1 MDGFHKTSLLYC
13 NFFIW
18 KPHDPNND
26 AYDFREVH
34 EREREREREREIKLG
49 YLRRGGGV
57 WLGRY

>member
-1 MDGFHKTSLLYC
+1 MDEFHKTSFLYC

-34 EREREREREREIKLG
+34 ERERVREREREREGDQIGLFK
-49 YLRRGGGV
+49 GGGF
-57 WLGRY
+57 G